1 MPGYEKD
8 LKFIL
13 FLHDCKKQQS
23 DQKSCLPFLERFK
36 FRVLKEYN
44 TDKNNDYGNH
54 TTYQ

>member
-23 DQKSCLPFLERFK
+23 DQKSCLPLLERMG
-36 FRVLKEYN
+36 FRVLNEYD
-44 TDKNNDYGNH
+44 TDNATRK
-54 TTYQ
+54 